1 MKTFIAVLLLTACAA
16 YVTAEHMA
24 FHKAVFQFLDKR
36 HDERMTRILRDNG
49 LPEDTIPAN
58 DHQEK
63 SPEWMKPCIETA
75 KESWKNAGHDACKRL
90 ACIDNF
96 FECIKKSHPTPLP
109 SLPPLQK
116 GCVFLLYMCRK
127 QSPTCAGELCCFVR
141 IKRCFKAVAEH

>member
-1 MKTFIAVLLLTACAA
+1 MPGKYSVNCTHLEGTMKTFIAVLLLTAFAA

-63 SPEWMKPCIETA
+63 SPEWMV
-75 KESWKNAGHDACKRL
+75 N
-90 ACIDNF
+90 
-96 FECIKKSHPTPLP
+96 IKSSK
-109 SLPPLQK
+109 
-116 GCVFLLYMCRK
+116 K
-127 QSPTCAGELCCFVR
+127 QLIIPRVR
-141 IKRCFKAVAEH
+141 FGYEMVDSQRGV